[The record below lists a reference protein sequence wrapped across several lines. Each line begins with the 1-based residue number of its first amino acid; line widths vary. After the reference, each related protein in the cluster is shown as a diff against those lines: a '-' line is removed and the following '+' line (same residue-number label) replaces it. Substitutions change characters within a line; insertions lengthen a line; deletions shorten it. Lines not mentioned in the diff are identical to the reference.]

1 MKTFRVKNVAPAIAA
16 IMLLSACGDSSG
28 SEAASDATSEA
39 SDEAASAQ
47 LPNGMTIKE
56 QIEARQGQLE
66 KVGDAFK
73 AISDQLKAGSPDI
86 AIIQEAAAAVPEATQ
101 GMADWW
107 PEGSGPESGVD
118 TDALPG
124 IWENMA
130 DFQEKVGNMQEAATN
145 LNTAAQG
152 GDMAAIGEA
161 FKATGGTCKAC
172 HDDYRLDD

>member
-1 MKTFRVKNVAPAIAA
+1 MKTLRVKIVAPAIATM
-16 IMLLSACGDSSG
+16 MLLSACGESG
-28 SEAASDATSEA
+28 GSDAASEASSEAATV
-39 SDEAASAQ
+39 Q
-47 LPNGMTIKE
+47 LPNGMTIQQ

-73 AISDQLKAGSPDI
+73 AISDQLKASSPDI
-86 AIIQEAAAAVPEATQ
+86 AVIQEAAAAVPEATE

-107 PEGSGPESGVD
+107 PESSGPESGVE
-118 TDALPG
+118 TDALPA
-124 IWENMA
+124 IWENMT
-130 DFQEKVGNMQEAATN
+130 DFQEKVGNMQEAAAT
-145 LNTAAQG
+145 LNTTAQG

>member
-1 MKTFRVKNVAPAIAA
+1 MKTLRVNIAVPAIAA
-16 IMLLSACGDSSG
+16 VLMLTACGDSG
-28 SEAASDATSEA
+28 GSDAAPEA
-39 SDEAASAQ
+39 SSEAASAQ

-73 AISDQLKAGSPDI
+73 AIVDQLKADSPDI
-86 AIIQEAAAAVPEATQ
+86 AIIQEAAAVVPEATQ
-101 GMADWW
+101 GMADWF
-107 PEGSGPESGVD
+107 PEGSGPESGVE
-118 TDALPG
+118 TDALPA
-124 IWENMA
+124 IWENMT
-130 DFQEKVGNMQEAATN
+130 DFQEKVVNMQEAAAT

-161 FKATGGTCKAC
+161 FKNTGGTCKAC

>member
-1 MKTFRVKNVAPAIAA
+1 MKAFRVKIVAPAIATM
-16 IMLLSACGDSSG
+16 MLLSACGESGG
-28 SEAASDATSEA
+28 SEAASEASSEA
-39 SDEAASAQ
+39 ATVQ

-73 AISDQLKAGSPDI
+73 AISDQLKAGSPNI

-107 PEGSGPESGVD
+107 PEDSGPESGVE
-118 TDALPG
+118 TDALPA

-130 DFQEKVGNMQEAATN
+130 DFQEKVGNMQEAAAN

>member
-1 MKTFRVKNVAPAIAA
+1 MKTLRVKIAVPAIAA
-16 IMLLSACGDSSG
+16 VLMLTACGESG
-28 SEAASDATSEA
+28 GSDAAPEA
-39 SDEAASAQ
+39 SSEAASAQ

-56 QIEARQGQLE
+56 QIETRQEQLE

-86 AIIQEAAAAVPEATQ
+86 AIIQEATAAVPEATQ
-101 GMADWW
+101 GMADWF
-107 PEGSGPESGVD
+107 PEGSGPESGVE
-118 TDALPG
+118 TDALPT
-124 IWENMA
+124 IWENMT

-152 GDMAAIGEA
+152 GDIAAIGEA
-161 FKATGGTCKAC
+161 FKTTGGTCKAC